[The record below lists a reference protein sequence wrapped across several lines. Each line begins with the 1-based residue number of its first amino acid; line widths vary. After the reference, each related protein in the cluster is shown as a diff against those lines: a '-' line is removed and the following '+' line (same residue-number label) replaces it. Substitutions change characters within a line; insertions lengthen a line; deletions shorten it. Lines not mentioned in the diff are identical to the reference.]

1 LAGIISNEAEVFYL
15 NLLLLY
21 KSLVW

>member
-1 LAGIISNEAEVFYL
+1 MAGIESNEVFYL